1 MNNKREPRNL
11 MSENER
17 GQHSAAASVLGYTY
31 QVRYALLESLRRLR
45 KGQEFIV
52 SIETLDD
59 VVFENDGDAPE
70 LLQTKHHMKKTAN
83 LTDSSPD
90 LWKTLRIWCEA
101 FATGGVPEGTLYF
114 LITTAQATN
123 GHATHY
129 LRLGE
134 SRNPDKA
141 MERLNSTANSS
152 TSQANTKAYKA
163 YQSLNR
169 NQRKRFLHNVLIVD
183 AAPTIFDLDIEL
195 KEVAYGFAAKKVLE
209 SFLQRLEGWWYRRA
223 IQHLVNDEAKPI
235 LSEELNSETTSLR
248 EQFKEESLP
257 IDDDIMSASVD
268 ASGYQTRLFV
278 HQLRLIEI
286 GNKRIFH
293 AIRNFF
299 RAFEHRSRWIR
310 EDLILVGDLERYED
324 RLIEEWDILFQQM
337 RDELGEEASEE
348 SKKIAAQ
355 TLYKWVETATHP
367 QIKPGVTE
375 PSISRGTYQLLSDSQ
390 RVGWHLEF
398 EKRLRQL
405 LENQETAS

>member
-1 MNNKREPRNL
+1 
-11 MSENER
+11 MSAKER
-17 GQHSAAASVLGYTY
+17 GQYSAASSALGYLY

-52 SIETLDD
+52 SIEALDD
-59 VVFENDGDAPE
+59 VVFEKDGEAPE
-70 LLQTKHHMKKTAN
+70 LLQTKHHLNRAAD

-90 LWKTLRIWCEA
+90 LWKTLRIWCVA
-101 FATGGVPEGTLYF
+101 IGADNVPQGTIYL
-114 LITTAQATN
+114 LITTALTTD
-123 GHATHY
+123 GHAAHY
-129 LRLGE
+129 LKPGD
-134 SRNPDKA
+134 SRSPDTA
-141 MERLNSTANSS
+141 MERLNSTADSS
-152 TSQANTKAYKA
+152 TSQANAKA
-163 YQSLNR
+163 YQAYRSLNQD
-169 NQRKRFLHNVLIVD
+169 QRKRLLQNVLVVD
-183 AAPTIFDLDIEL
+183 AAPTISDLDTEL
-195 KEVAYGFAAKKVLE
+195 REVTYGFAAKKFLE

-235 LSEELNSETTSLR
+235 LSEELDSETASLR

-268 ASGYQTRLFV
+268 ASGYQDRLFV
-278 HQLRLIEI
+278 HQLRLIET
-286 GNKRIFH
+286 GNRRIFH

-310 EDLILVGDLERYED
+310 EDLILVGDLERYEE

-398 EKRLRQL
+398 EERLRQL

>member
-1 MNNKREPRNL
+1 
-11 MSENER
+11 MSAKER
-17 GQHSAAASVLGYTY
+17 GKYSAASSALGYLY

-45 KGQEFIV
+45 RGQEFIV

-70 LLQTKHHMKKTAN
+70 LLQTKHHLNRPAD

-101 FATGGVPEGTLYF
+101 IGADGVPQGTLYF
-114 LITTAQATN
+114 LITTAQAAD
-123 GHATHY
+123 GHAAHY
-129 LRLGE
+129 LKLGE
-134 SRNPDKA
+134 SRRPDTA
-141 MERLNSTANSS
+141 MERLNSTADSS
-152 TSQANTKAYKA
+152 TSQANAKA
-163 YQSLNR
+163 YQAYRALNQD
-169 NQRKRFLHNVLIVD
+169 QRKRLLQNVIVVD
-183 AAPTIFDLDIEL
+183 AAPTISDLDTEL
-195 KEVAYGFAAKKVLE
+195 KEVAYGFAAKKFLE
-209 SFLQRLEGWWYRRA
+209 SFLQRIEGWWYRRA

-235 LSEELNSETTSLR
+235 LSEELDSETTYLR

-268 ASGYQTRLFV
+268 ASGYQDRLFV

-286 GNKRIFH
+286 GNTRIFH

-299 RAFEHRSRWIR
+299 RAFEQRSRWVR
-310 EDLILVGDLERYED
+310 EDLLLVGELERYED
-324 RLIEEWDILFQQM
+324 RLIEEWDIFFQQM
-337 RDELGEEASEE
+337 RDELGEEATEKA
-348 SKKIAAQ
+348 KKTAAQ

-367 QIKPGVTE
+367 QIRSGVTE

-398 EKRLRQL
+398 EERLRHL
-405 LENQETAS
+405 LENREIAS

>member
-1 MNNKREPRNL
+1 
-11 MSENER
+11 MSAKER
-17 GQHSAAASVLGYTY
+17 GQYSAASSALGYLY

-59 VVFENDGDAPE
+59 VVFETDGDAPE
-70 LLQTKHHMKKTAN
+70 LLQTKHHLNRPAN

-90 LWKTLRIWCEA
+90 LWKTLRIWSEA
-101 FATGGVPEGTLYF
+101 VGTEDLPQGTLYL
-114 LITTAQATN
+114 LITTAQTTDGQA
-123 GHATHY
+123 AHY
-129 LRLGE
+129 LKPGD
-134 SRNPDKA
+134 SRNPDTA

-152 TSQANTKAYKA
+152 TSQANAKA
-163 YQSLNR
+163 YQVYRSLNQD
-169 NQRKRFLHNVLIVD
+169 QRKRLLQSIFVFD
-183 AAPTIFDLDIEL
+183 AAPTISDIDTEL
-195 KEVAYGFAAKKVLE
+195 KEVAYGFAEKKFLE

-235 LSEELNSETTSLR
+235 LSEELDSETASLR

-257 IDDDIMSASVD
+257 IDQDIMSASVD
-268 ASGYQTRLFV
+268 ASGYQDRLFV

-286 GNKRIFH
+286 GNPRIVF

-324 RLIEEWDILFQQM
+324 RLTEEWEMFFQQM
-337 RDELGEEASEE
+337 RDDLGEEASEE

-355 TLYKWVETATHP
+355 ALYKWVETTTHS
-367 QIKPGVTE
+367 QIRPGVTE
-375 PSISRGTYQLLSDSQ
+375 PSISRGTYQILSDSQ

-398 EKRLRQL
+398 EERLRQL
-405 LENQETAS
+405 LENQEAVL

>member
-1 MNNKREPRNL
+1 
-11 MSENER
+11 MSAKER
-17 GQHSAAASVLGYTY
+17 GQYSAASSALGYLY

-45 KGQEFIV
+45 RGQEFIV

-70 LLQTKHHMKKTAN
+70 LLQTKHHLNKPTN

-90 LWKTLRIWCEA
+90 LWKTLRIWCEVIGA
-101 FATGGVPEGTLYF
+101 DGVPQGTLYL
-114 LITTAQATN
+114 LITTAQTTDGQA
-123 GHATHY
+123 AHY
-129 LRLGE
+129 LKPGD
-134 SRNPDKA
+134 SRSPETA
-141 MERLNSTANSS
+141 MERLNSTADSS
-152 TSQANTKAYKA
+152 TSQANAKA
-163 YQSLNR
+163 YQAYRALNQD
-169 NQRKRFLHNVLIVD
+169 QRKRLLQNVIVVD
-183 AAPTIFDLDIEL
+183 AAPTISDLDTEL
-195 KEVAYGFAAKKVLE
+195 KEVAYGFAAKKFLE

-235 LSEELNSETTSLR
+235 LSEELDYETTYLR

-268 ASGYQTRLFV
+268 ASGYQDRLFV
-278 HQLRLIEI
+278 HQLRLIDI
-286 GNKRIFH
+286 GNARIFH

-299 RAFEHRSRWIR
+299 RAFEQRSRWVR
-310 EDLILVGDLERYED
+310 EDLLLVGELERYEE

-337 RDELGEEASEE
+337 RDELGEEATEKA
-348 SKKIAAQ
+348 KKTTAQ

-367 QIKPGVTE
+367 QIRSGVTE

-398 EKRLRQL
+398 EERLRHL
-405 LENQETAS
+405 LEDRETAS

>member
-1 MNNKREPRNL
+1 MGAK
-11 MSENER
+11 ER
-17 GQHSAAASVLGYTY
+17 GQYSAASSALGYLY

-59 VVFENDGDAPE
+59 VVFEKDGDAPE
-70 LLQTKHHMKKTAN
+70 LLQTKHHLNRPAD

-90 LWKTLRIWCEA
+90 LWKTLRIWSEA
-101 FATGGVPEGTLYF
+101 IGADGVPQGTLYI
-114 LITTAQATN
+114 LITTAQTSDGQA
-123 GHATHY
+123 AHY
-129 LRLGE
+129 LKPGD
-134 SRNPDKA
+134 SRSPDTA
-141 MERLNSTANSS
+141 MERLNSTADSS
-152 TSQANTKAYKA
+152 TNQANAKA
-163 YQSLNR
+163 YQAYRSLNQD
-169 NQRKRFLHNVLIVD
+169 QRKRLLQNVLVVD
-183 AAPTIFDLDIEL
+183 AAPTISDIDTEL
-195 KEVAYGFAAKKVLE
+195 KEVAYGFAAKKFLE
-209 SFLQRLEGWWYRRA
+209 SFLQRIEGWWYRRA
-223 IQHLVNDEAKPI
+223 IQHLVDDEAKPI
-235 LSEELNSETTSLR
+235 LSEELDSETASLR

-268 ASGYQTRLFV
+268 ASGYQDRLFV

-286 GNKRIFH
+286 GNGRIFH

-310 EDLILVGDLERYED
+310 EDLILVGDLGRYEE

-355 TLYKWVETATHP
+355 TLYKWVETATHT
-367 QIKPGVTE
+367 QIRPGVTE

-398 EKRLRQL
+398 EERLRHL
-405 LENQETAS
+405 LENQETVS

>member
-1 MNNKREPRNL
+1 
-11 MSENER
+11 MSAKER
-17 GQHSAAASVLGYTY
+17 GKYSAASSALGYLY

-59 VVFENDGDAPE
+59 VVFEKDGDAPE
-70 LLQTKHHMKKTAN
+70 LLQTKHHLNRPAD

-101 FATGGVPEGTLYF
+101 IGDDGVPQGTLYL
-114 LITTAQATN
+114 LITTAQTTDGQA
-123 GHATHY
+123 AHY
-129 LRLGE
+129 LKPGD
-134 SRNPDKA
+134 SRSPETA
-141 MERLNSTANSS
+141 MERLNSTADSS
-152 TSQANTKAYKA
+152 TSQANAKA
-163 YQSLNR
+163 YQAYRALNQD
-169 NQRKRFLHNVLIVD
+169 QRKRLLQNVIVVD
-183 AAPTIFDLDIEL
+183 AAPTISDLDTEL
-195 KEVAYGFAAKKVLE
+195 KEVAYGFAAKKFLE

-235 LSEELNSETTSLR
+235 LSEELDSETASLR

-257 IDDDIMSASVD
+257 IDDDIMSATVD
-268 ASGYQTRLFV
+268 ASGYQDRIFV

-286 GNKRIFH
+286 GNGRIFH

-310 EDLILVGDLERYED
+310 EDLILIGDLERYED
-324 RLIEEWDILFQQM
+324 RLVEEWDILFHQR
-337 RDELGEEASEE
+337 RDEIGEEASEE
-348 SKKIAAQ
+348 SKKIVAQ

-375 PSISRGTYQLLSDSQ
+375 PSISRGTYQMLSDSQ

-398 EKRLRQL
+398 KERLRQL
-405 LENQETAS
+405 LENQESAS